1 MVRFCESGEIEE
13 PTDEQHNAGVA
24 GILIVKHKGG
34 QDHRTGVSEQ
44 VLQAGRR
51 LRRVRGFSEDGYFKA
66 IRKACRA
73 AGVHS
78 FGPGQLRHSVATW
91 MVNSGVPIAA
101 VSTYLGHR
109 SMATTR
115 AFYARFAVPVNPL
128 LRPVK

>member
-1 MVRFCESGEIEE
+1 M
-13 PTDEQHNAGVA
+13 
-24 GILIVKHKGG
+24 
-34 QDHRTGVSEQ
+34 
-44 VLQAGRR
+44 
-51 LRRVRGFSEDGYFKA
+51 
-66 IRKACRA
+66 
-73 AGVHS
+73 HS

>member
-1 MVRFCESGEIEE
+1 
-13 PTDEQHNAGVA
+13 
-24 GILIVKHKGG
+24 
-34 QDHRTGVSEQ
+34 
-44 VLQAGRR
+44 
-51 LRRVRGFSEDGYFKA
+51 
-66 IRKACRA
+66 
-73 AGVHS
+73 VHS